1 MSPRHRQREGAAAG
15 GDDLLAAAL
24 GLAAAALL
32 VASPWLVDRSGP
44 EPFYKG
50 PLIFPLIAL
59 AIMLAGALP
68 AIVRVGAARLRGGRR
83 RRAWSPPWPA
93 IRLFLLM
100 CVFPWALAAIGLEAA
115 TLVFV
120 FLGLQLVGWRR
131 PLAAG
136 GIALALTLVLHL
148 AFRTVLDVWFPEP
161 LAWSLLAGALVG
173 GAP

>member
-1 MSPRHRQREGAAAG
+1 MSPRDRQREGAAAG

-68 AIVRVGAARLRGGRR
+68 AMVRLLTSNGLDSWRRL
-83 RRAWSPPWPA
+83 AWSPPWPA

-100 CVFPWALAAIGLEAA
+100 CLFPWALTAIGLEAA
-115 TLVFV
+115 TLLFV
-120 FLGLQLVGWRR
+120 VAGLRLVGWRR
-131 PLAAG
+131 PLAAA
-136 GIALALTLVLHL
+136 GIAAVLAVGLHL
-148 AFRTVLDVWFPEP
+148 AFKTVLDVWFPEP

-173 GAP
+173 VAP